1 MSERSFRLI
10 QGIYLLS
17 ALFLELDILIYI
29 FIGVFAFEAITN
41 WRVPMM
47 VSRLRYGKRENENK
61 VTETKTSKFNF
72 EAERMLRV
80 VVIALLVVSFILYP
94 ELLWFVPWF
103 IGVMLSV
110 TLTIV
115 L

>member
-1 MSERSFRLI
+1 
-10 QGIYLLS
+10 
-17 ALFLELDILIYI
+17 
-29 FIGVFAFEAITN
+29 
-41 WRVPMM
+41 MM

-103 IGVMLSV
+103 IGVMLLLAGITKICPMV
-110 TLTIV
+110 IFFHYLGFR
-115 L
+115 